1 VMKTLKLFLAA
12 SSLSAVSALLGSD
25 DSVENFLSPLNP
37 AELNRVPDSSPV
49 KQDEPA
55 LDEGVA
61 LAGDLPDI
69 DLVTSLETALVNK
82 LGLSGR
88 VELTSIGRLPK
99 IPMDD
104 RPIDVVLLEN
114 PQRLTGSG
122 VVLRYEVLRSDE
134 PVGEWRTVFRCR
146 HLAEVWVP
154 TRRVDAGEVLLPMDF
169 ESLEVDMTR
178 NVKAVVADPEL
189 FSRYELARAV
199 YPGRPIAWG
208 DLAPRA
214 LVRKGE
220 LVDVVVRE
228 GALSISMKAMATRA
242 GALGDIVAV
251 RNLESKREF
260 PAEVIDEKTVQVFF

>member
-1 VMKTLKLFLAA
+1 MKHLKILLAA
-12 SSLSAVSALLGSD
+12 SSLSAVSVLLGSD
-25 DSVENFLSPLNP
+25 DLVESFLSPLDP
-37 AELNRVPDSSPV
+37 ADLDSVPENTPV
-49 KQDEPA
+49 KRDEPT
-55 LDEGVA
+55 LDERVVGN
-61 LAGDLPDI
+61 LPDI
-69 DLVTSLETALVNK
+69 DLVTSLETELVNK

-88 VELTSIGRLPK
+88 VELTSIGRLPN

-104 RPIDVVLLEN
+104 RPIDVILLEN

-122 VVLRYEVLRSDE
+122 VVLRYEVLRSGE
-134 PVGEWRTVFRCR
+134 RVGEWRTVFRCR

-178 NVKAVVADPEL
+178 NAKAVVADPEL

-214 LVRKGE
+214 MVRKGE